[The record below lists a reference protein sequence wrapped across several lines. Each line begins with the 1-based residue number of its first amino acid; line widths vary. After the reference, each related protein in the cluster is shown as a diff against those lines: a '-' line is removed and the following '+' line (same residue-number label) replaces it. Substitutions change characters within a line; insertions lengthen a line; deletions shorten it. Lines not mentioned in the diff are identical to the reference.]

1 MELPTKEEKLFTTQR
16 VKSNVPNL
24 VPNSIVKDEA
34 AEILQCDDNSIEEN
48 EDKLFKV
55 PCHMCLQEIFQSE
68 LEVHILSCSYHI
80 KQEEALIQNAC
91 YECNKTFEH
100 KVTLSKHMK
109 NDHGISKHK
118 CGICQKEFPTLSRFQ
133 KHIILHKD
141 QSNKPFNCEICKK
154 SFYLEQYLKKHKNGV
169 HGLSGESF
177 MCNVCSKLFKE
188 ENNLQRHVAHF
199 HSTEEL
205 LK

>member
-16 VKSNVPNL
+16 VKSN

-55 PCHMCLQEIFQSE
+55 PCHICLQEIFQPE

-91 YECNKTFEH
+91 YVCNKTFEH

-109 NDHGISKHK
+109 NDHGVFKHK
-118 CGICQKEFPTLSRFQ
+118 CEKCQKEFPTLSRFH

-141 QSNKPFNCEICKK
+141 QSNKTFNCNICKK
-154 SFYLEQYLKKHKNGV
+154 SFFLERQ
-169 HGLSGESF
+169 S
-177 MCNVCSKLFKE
+177 
-188 ENNLQRHVAHF
+188 Q
-199 HSTEEL
+199 
-205 LK
+205 